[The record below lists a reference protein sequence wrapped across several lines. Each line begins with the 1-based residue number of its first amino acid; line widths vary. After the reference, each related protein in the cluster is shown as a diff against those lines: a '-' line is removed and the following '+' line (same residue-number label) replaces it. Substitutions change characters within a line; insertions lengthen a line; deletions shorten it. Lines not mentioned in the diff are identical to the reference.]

1 MKQYN
6 HSKVN
11 KTAFLLWH
19 HIDTTMV
26 RLYTDCGHL
35 QFNYWIIEESAIF
48 LGSVIWCNE
57 PTPAT
62 SVDLSDHP
70 KGLLKYV

>member
-6 HSKVN
+6 RSKVN
-11 KTAFLLWH
+11 TSAFLLGH
-19 HIDTTMV
+19 QFDTTMA
-26 RLYTDCGHL
+26 RLYRLTVGICTSITGL
-35 QFNYWIIEESAIF
+35 LKNQLF
-48 LGSVIWCNE
+48 LGAVIWCNE